1 MSYTSGKVVGNVRN
15 PVQTCMYLMA
25 LDSKWGT
32 RMATADKAKFTI
44 STHIQ

>member
-1 MSYTSGKVVGNVRN
+1 MSYTSGKVVGNVWN
-15 PVQTCMYLMA
+15 PVQIYMYLMA
-25 LDSKWGT
+25 LGSKQGT